1 MPLPGDISGSAKS
14 NQKDQKIEQGA
25 PRFHKTLA

>member
-25 PRFHKTLA
+25 SRFQLQV

>member
-1 MPLPGDISGSAKS
+1 MPLPGDISGGAKS

-25 PRFHKTLA
+25 PRFQLQL